1 MYTWG
6 KGDFT
11 QNNIKEDSLHS
22 SVVPK
27 KQNPIMSSNIFLGK
41 KLKEF
46 PYETEIKIIKIVA
59 RFTH

>member
-1 MYTWG
+1 
-6 KGDFT
+6 
-11 QNNIKEDSLHS
+11 
-22 SVVPK
+22 VVPK

-41 KLKEF
+41 IVKEF